1 MGGLLSAQNVG
12 IGTALPANRLT
23 VAGNLSVGSAYS
35 ATAAPPEGLI
45 VEGPTGI
52 GTATPAYQLHVVGS
66 VRFVGDFV
74 NQEITGANVTFPPTP
89 QPIPYNAVAVP
100 IDGTTVSITIP
111 DGSGPPH
118 SGVLITGFARVVNS
132 TTMTGNHALA
142 GYFLVLRR
150 AEDPAFTVN
159 STLLTYGSGLCALR
173 FPNGLGSTTSSFNM
187 STSVSYVDLNL
198 LPGVTYYYRLELY
211 GNSFGVNGG
220 TFDIYERNLSV
231 LQIKR

>member
-1 MGGLLSAQNVG
+1 
-12 IGTALPANRLT
+12 
-23 VAGNLSVGSAYS
+23 
-35 ATAAPPEGLI
+35 
-45 VEGPTGI
+45 
-52 GTATPAYQLHVVGS
+52 
-66 VRFVGDFV
+66 
-74 NQEITGANVTFPPTP
+74 
-89 QPIPYNAVAVP
+89 
-100 IDGTTVSITIP
+100 
-111 DGSGPPH
+111 
-118 SGVLITGFARVVNS
+118 VLITGFARVVNN

-142 GYFLVLRR
+142 GYFLLLRR

-159 STLLTYGSGLCALR
+159 STVLTYGSGLCALR
-173 FPNGLGSTTSSFNM
+173 FPNGLGSTTSGFNM